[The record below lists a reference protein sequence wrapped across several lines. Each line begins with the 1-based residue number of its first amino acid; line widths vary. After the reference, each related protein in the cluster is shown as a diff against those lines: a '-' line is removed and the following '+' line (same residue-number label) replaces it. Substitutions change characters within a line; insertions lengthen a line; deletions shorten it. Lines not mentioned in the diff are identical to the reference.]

1 MLEYGIEH
9 LVEQV
14 VNYKINSLF
23 LPKIESVVKEFL
35 GIQENPVIHII
46 ESNSNVKKNSKIE
59 ESIETKVVSIKTEP
73 KEEVCAKEPQ
83 PMDIAS
89 DSNSPNE
96 NQTGKEANDSN
107 CALDLDNGYVDW
119 PTPPQPEML
128 TPDRSLIKDSPIH
141 EQLKQNI
148 KSNDESNALTVV
160 KKEEN
165 QSSISDFIKVNE
177 TFLVTK
183 EVIKEEK
190 VTQISK
196 ELSKDSD
203 LSDVSSV
210 HTSDLSDFDD
220 EISLD
225 DSNDENEDSKKKKIS
240 LKVVKKITA
249 VLSNEQIK
257 DRVEKQDSSSDNKN
271 VDQKQAEQ
279 KRNLKKELKSESK
292 RIRKVNPKYA
302 SKEFSS
308 IFNEKDGIRA
318 EGYKESIEE
327 ESENSNS
334 VPSHERTKS
343 FKSSESHGSDHKS
356 TVKRR
361 RLSNTSDV
369 DRKDIDDSSYH
380 KSAKITKKT
389 EDISFETRCSSRAS
403 ADSSLSETTQDST
416 TSQTRTQVR
425 RVSKTRFEIKITNF
439 QILKFQY
446 HYYYY

>member
-1 MLEYGIEH
+1 MLKYGIEH

-35 GIQENPVIHII
+35 GIQEIPVIPIN

-59 ESIETKVVSIKTEP
+59 ESIETKVLSIKTEP

-89 DSNSPNE
+89 DSNSSNE
-96 NQTGKEANDSN
+96 NQTGKEGNDSN
-107 CALDLDNGYVDW
+107 CALDLDNGYIDW

-128 TPDRSLIKDSPIH
+128 TPDRSLNKDSPIH

-148 KSNDESNALTVV
+148 KSNDESNVLTVV

-165 QSSISDFIKVNE
+165 QSNISSDCIKVNE

-190 VTQISK
+190 VTEISK
-196 ELSKDSD
+196 KFSKDSD

-257 DRVEKQDSSSDNKN
+257 DRVEKQDSSLDNRS
-271 VDQKQAEQ
+271 VDQKQVEQ

-318 EGYKESIEE
+318 EGYKEGIEE

-334 VPSHERTKS
+334 APSHERTKS
-343 FKSSESHGSDHKS
+343 SKSSESHGSDHKS

-361 RLSNTSDV
+361 RPSNTSDV
-369 DRKDIDDSSYH
+369 DRKEIDDSSYH
-380 KSAKITKKT
+380 KSAKIAKKT

-425 RVSKTRFEIKITNF
+425 KVSKTRFEIKIKNF
-439 QILKFQY
+439 
-446 HYYYY
+446 

>member
-1 MLEYGIEH
+1 MLKYGIEH

-35 GIQENPVIHII
+35 GIQEIPLIPIN
-46 ESNSNVKKNSKIE
+46 ESNSNVKKSSKIE
-59 ESIETKVVSIKTEP
+59 ESIETKVLSIKTEP

-89 DSNSPNE
+89 DSNSSNE

-128 TPDRSLIKDSPIH
+128 TPDRTLNKDSPIH

-148 KSNDESNALTVV
+148 KSNDESNALTIV

-165 QSSISDFIKVNE
+165 QSNISSDYIKVNE

-190 VTQISK
+190 VTEISK
-196 ELSKDSD
+196 EFSKDSD

-257 DRVEKQDSSSDNKN
+257 DRVEKQDSSLDNRSA
-271 VDQKQAEQ
+271 DQKQVE

-308 IFNEKDGIRA
+308 IFNEKDGIRV
-318 EGYKESIEE
+318 EGYKEGTEE

-334 VPSHERTKS
+334 APSHERTKS

-369 DRKDIDDSSYH
+369 DRKEIDDSSYH

-389 EDISFETRCSSRAS
+389 EDMSFETRCSSRAS

-416 TSQTRTQVR
+416 TSQTRTQIR

-439 QILKFQY
+439 KI
-446 HYYYY
+446 